1 MNPRLD
7 VFTDGQY
14 DVTRLEEIY
23 SINQKNIPAV
33 GALESVDKLKELLSI
48 NSYHSVLLLNNTV
61 IGFTICFREKTIYW
75 SENYKYF
82 TNHLKKFLYID
93 RVAIDE
99 NYRRKGFGKILYED
113 IFLNTQQEVLSIT
126 AEVNTKPINQA
137 SLSFHTHMG
146 FKQIGKRDFDDHN
159 VAYFIK

>member
-1 MNPRLD
+1 MNPRLI

-14 DVTRLEEIY
+14 DVNRLEEIY
-23 SINQKNIPAV
+23 SINQQNIPAV

-48 NSYHSVLLLNNTV
+48 SSYHSALLLDNKL

-82 TNHLKKFLYID
+82 MNHLKKFLYID
-93 RVAIDE
+93 RVAIDK
-99 NYRRKGFGKILYED
+99 NYRRNGFGKKLYED
-113 IFLNTQQEVLSIT
+113 IFLSTQQELLSIT